1 MNEPS
6 EKIKRVLRHCQTMNV
21 LVGCLE
27 IEMAYDL
34 HSAKFTDP
42 RVNNHIRRIKESLG
56 QIELALAF
64 AVKHTNR
71 EQMKYDHHFE
81 MHRLFRYFGTME
93 TNQLRSILDQ
103 YEQFDRENPP
113 TEIVEP
119 SQTES

>member
-1 MNEPS
+1 MSEPS

-27 IEMAYDL
+27 IEMTYDL

-56 QIELALAF
+56 QIELALAY

-71 EQMKYDHHFE
+71 EHMKYDHNFE
-81 MHRLFRYFGTME
+81 VHRLFRYFSTMD
-93 TNQLRSILDQ
+93 TTQLKNLMDA
-103 YEQFDRENPP
+103 YENYDKENPP
-113 TEIVEP
+113 TEFIEP
-119 SQTES
+119 QITES